1 MISHTTKVRV
11 RYADTDKMGVV
22 YYSNYAVYYEVARTE
37 MFRELGFPYSEM
49 EKAGIAL
56 PVKELSCKYH
66 KSARYDELLS
76 VEARIETMP
85 TAKVVFNYE
94 IKNEAGELLNEGST
108 TLVFVNIE
116 TGRPTRVPKVLAAAM
131 EKYF

>member
-1 MISHTTKVRV
+1 
-11 RYADTDKMGVV
+11 
-22 YYSNYAVYYEVARTE
+22 

-85 TAKVVFNYE
+85 TVKVVFNYE

-116 TGRPTRVPKVLAAAM
+116 TGRPTRVPKALAAAM